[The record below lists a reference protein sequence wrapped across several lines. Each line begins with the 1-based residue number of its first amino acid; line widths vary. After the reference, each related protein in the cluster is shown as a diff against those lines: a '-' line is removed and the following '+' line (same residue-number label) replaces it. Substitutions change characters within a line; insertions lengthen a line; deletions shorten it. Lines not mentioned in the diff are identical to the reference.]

1 MTRPFPHAPDWLRQI
16 RWVHIKAAALFILFA
31 LVTAGVAVAVAAVLE
46 GM

>member
-1 MTRPFPHAPDWLRQI
+1 MTLQSTRFRRRF
-16 RWVHIKAAALFILFA
+16 RWAHLKAAALFILFS